1 MFTKAIVKT
10 PGPTFAEGQ
19 TTVELGPPDLD
30 IATLQHSAYCNALR
44 QCGLLVIRLEAEPQF
59 PDSTFVEDVAVL
71 TDRLCVIAR
80 PGALSRRGEIVS
92 VGRNLMRYFGRVG
105 FVPAPG
111 RLDGGDVLQIGD
123 RFVIGISER
132 TSEDGA
138 YELARQ
144 LSAAGY
150 ETAFLDIRGID
161 GLLHLKSGV
170 SYLGD
175 HRILSVEA
183 IADETVFD
191 GLEVVRVPAGEE
203 YAANCIRVNDYV
215 LMPAGYPGCHR
226 LLEGLGYKLIM
237 LEMSEFR
244 KMDGGLS
251 CLSLRF

>member
-1 MFTKAIVKT
+1 MFTRAIVRT
-10 PGPTFAEGQ
+10 PGLTFAEGH
-19 TTVELGPPDLD
+19 TTAGLGPPDLD
-30 IATLQHSAYCNALR
+30 IAILQHTAYCNALGR
-44 QCGLLVIRLEAEPQF
+44 CGLLLIRLEAEPQF

-71 TDRLCVIAR
+71 TDKICVIAR

-138 YELARQ
+138 HELARQ
-144 LSAAGY
+144 LTAAGS
-150 ETAFLDIRGID
+150 EIAFLDIRGID

-175 HRILSVEA
+175 NRILAIEA
-183 IADETVFD
+183 IADEAVFD

-203 YAANCIRVNDYV
+203 YAANCVRVNDYLLV
-215 LMPAGYPGCHR
+215 PAGYPGCHG
-226 LLEGLGYKLIM
+226 LLQGLGYNLII